1 MANTNSVTTRLNV
14 ASDILKLEAKLRDIG
29 PGRTTSDDR
38 AAVAALQGA
47 RERLLSQTDRA

>member
-1 MANTNSVTTRLNV
+1 MTNANSVTTRLNV